1 MNVSHA
7 LLTQK
12 LELIQWLSTI
22 EDISIIEKINALRNN
37 ENSDWWEEIDAVNKA
52 SIERGLNDLKNDR
65 IHSDQAIR
73 TVIRECILKVK
84 KG

>member
-22 EDISIIEKINALRNN
+22 EDISIIEKIYALRNN
-37 ENSDWWEEIDAVNKA
+37 EHSDWWEEIDAVNKA

-73 TVIRECILKVK
+73 TGIRERILKVK